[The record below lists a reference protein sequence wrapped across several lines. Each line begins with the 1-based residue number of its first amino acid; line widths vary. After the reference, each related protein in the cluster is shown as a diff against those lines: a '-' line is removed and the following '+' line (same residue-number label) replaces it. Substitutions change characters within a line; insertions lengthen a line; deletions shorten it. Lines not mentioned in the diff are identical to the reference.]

1 MIKIWE
7 PRYRDRKVLI
17 AAYKYKGQDL
27 EIEITRGAYKGIY
40 IVPATVINDSPRES
54 MATKNE
60 TSIGMIAVSID
71 KLIRKDD

>member
-27 EIEITRGAYKGIY
+27 EIEITKKCVQR
-40 IVPATVINDSPRES
+40 NLHR
-54 MATKNE
+54 
-60 TSIGMIAVSID
+60 TSNGHQ
-71 KLIRKDD
+71 